1 MNFLLI
7 SLTVHFNVNGNVL
20 IGICDDS
27 QVTPSSYQKSSV
39 KGDDESLTHRHAQNW
54 KGWEDWV
61 PSKKTEIQ
69 AEQQQHQQYVP
80 LSPAEHAKLHYR
92 RNRTDNKKSGGTPE
106 TQRGQS
112 QSRSS
117 KNSTEKTG
125 NKDFRRDE
133 GEKEFSHKMHHY
145 KSANPLWE
153 LFPEIPQFEYM
164 FPNIKMDFDI
174 FELEMFLRP
183 ALQAKKSSSKQK

>member
-1 MNFLLI
+1 MNL
-7 SLTVHFNVNGNVL
+7 STQTNVNGNIL

-27 QVTPSSYQKSSV
+27 QVTSSGYQKSSV
-39 KGDDESLTHRHAQNW
+39 KGDDESLSHRHAKNW

-61 PSKKTEIQ
+61 PSKTTEI
-69 AEQQQHQQYVP
+69 QHQQYVP
-80 LSPAEHAKLHYR
+80 LSPTEHTKLQYR
-92 RNRTDNKKSGGTPE
+92 RNRADNKKSGGAPE
-106 TQRGQS
+106 THTHKGQS

-145 KSANPLWE
+145 KSANPLWD

-183 ALQAKKSSSKQK
+183 ALQAKKGSSKQK